1 MWREQVLPRV
11 TDVVLRGHEVGE
23 VRGEACAGLNGR
35 VLEIGFGSGLNV
47 RWYPHAVTE
56 VHAVEPS
63 DVAWNLSARR
73 RSRTHIPIH
82 RTGLEGEQLDA
93 EDAAYDAVL
102 VTFTLCSIPAVDR
115 ALAEVRRVLRPGGTL
130 HFLEH
135 GLAPDAGVARW
146 QRRLDPV
153 EKMLAGG
160 CHLTRDPED
169 LVNSAGFGLGPVRHA
184 YLSGP
189 KAIRPWGYLSWARA
203 EVDVG

>member
-1 MWREQVLPRV
+1 MWREQVLPRL
-11 TDVVLRGHEVGE
+11 TDAVLRGHEVGQ
-23 VRGEACAGLNGR
+23 VRGDACTGLTGR

-47 RWYPHAVTE
+47 RWYPREVTE

-63 DVAWNLSARR
+63 DVAWELSAKRR
-73 RSRTHIPIH
+73 ARVDIPIH
-82 RTGLEGEQLDA
+82 RTGLEGEQLTA

-115 ALAEVRRVLRPGGTL
+115 ALAEARRVLRPGGGL

-135 GLAPDAGVARW
+135 GIAPDPAVARW

-153 EKMLAGG
+153 EKLVAGG

-169 LVNSAGFGLGPVRHA
+169 LVTAAGFGLGPVRHA

-189 KAIRPWGYLSWARA
+189 RAIRPWGYLSWARA
-203 EVDVG
+203 ELD

>member
-1 MWREQVLPRV
+1 MWREQVLPRL
-11 TDVVLRGHEVGE
+11 TDLVLRGHEVGDL
-23 VRGEACAGLNGR
+23 RGDACTGLRGR

-47 RWYPHAVTE
+47 RWYPREVTE

-63 DVAWNLSARR
+63 DVAWRMSERR
-73 RSRTHIPIH
+73 RARTDIPIH
-82 RTGLEGEQLDA
+82 RTGLEGERVDA
-93 EDAAYDAVL
+93 DDASYDAVL

-115 ALAEVRRVLRPGGTL
+115 ALAEARRVLKPGAGL

-135 GLAPDAGVARW
+135 GIAPDAGVARW

-153 EKMLAGG
+153 EKVVAGG

-169 LVNSAGFGLGPVRHA
+169 LVTGAGFRLGTVRHA

-189 KAIRPWGYLSWARA
+189 RAIRPWGYLSWARA
-203 EVDVG
+203 DPV